1 MKYFTFKIIP
11 YTGNYSKNNELLQAK
26 KSEFLHKLSIKM
38 LFHLLSKIS
47 EYMHETVIKY
57 PKVRKM
63 SRKMNDIIKK
73 IRIVV

>member
-1 MKYFTFKIIP
+1 
-11 YTGNYSKNNELLQAK
+11 
-26 KSEFLHKLSIKM
+26 
-38 LFHLLSKIS
+38 
-47 EYMHETVIKY
+47 MHETVIKY